1 MLIQDGSSTIPPG
14 HSFTTRSATAMHPHF
29 QNLLFFMRTCNFVFS
44 FLRPQK
50 KKKKEEEESVDKEKG
65 MLGKKKRTSTV
76 YREKPG
82 SRPYKLYL
90 LQRK

>member
-1 MLIQDGSSTIPPG
+1 MVPAQSHPAIRLRQDQQQPCIPIFKIYYFSCV
-14 HSFTTRSATAMHPHF
+14 HVILS
-29 QNLLFFMRTCNFVFS
+29 FS
-44 FLRPQK
+44 FLRPQ

-65 MLGKKKRTSTV
+65 MLEKKRTSTV

-82 SRPYKLYL
+82 SRPVLLYL